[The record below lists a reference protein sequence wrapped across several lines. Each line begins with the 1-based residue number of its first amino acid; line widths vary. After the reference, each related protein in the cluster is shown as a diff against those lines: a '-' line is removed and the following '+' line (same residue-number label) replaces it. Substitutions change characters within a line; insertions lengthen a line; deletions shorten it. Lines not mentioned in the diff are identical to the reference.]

1 MTNRSLSGQR
11 IRPEEWL
18 LIACILF
25 TFLWRFV
32 AMLWIP
38 ALYPL
43 NDYFPMLW
51 AALAAC
57 LARRGQTWRRKS
69 VWILGAGLGLI
80 FLRCLFGGMETL
92 QGGLK
97 AVSGG
102 VLAFGVCYQTAFGLR
117 KEALLSFLRLLL
129 GLWTALA
136 TLLSLAGLWAALY
149 DQVLST
155 PMGGVYV
162 LGLQDNRLNLLTYCT
177 DSASLLTLSLLAA
190 VTGLLMTRRTP
201 VRILYALCCVVL
213 FVTLSLT
220 VTRTAF
226 ITLGLSLGLVA
237 ACAALT
243 GLRKVKAVPRWCRRA
258 LCLLL
263 VAVFTVGMYQA
274 LNYTLELFN
283 GAKVHLRA
291 AAEETLVPLDEVAPP
306 AETEAPAAD
315 AGNVET
321 LSQRPIQLDSSIL
334 SGRQYVW
341 LGALRVLQSNPWY
354 LLYGISVVQPM
365 LLVNPLTGVELS
377 YYHMHCMYLQVLVE
391 CGIPGLI
398 LLMMF
403 LWRFARCAWKLM
415 RDGSKPLWMRTLP
428 VLPICILVAELVEC
442 LTLLSFNNPVL
453 PFLLLFMGM
462 TVRFAEDPKDLI
474 RGKERA

>member
-57 LARRGQTWRRKS
+57 LARRGQTWRRRS

-102 VLAFGVCYQTAFGLR
+102 VLAFGVCYQAAFGLR

-155 PMGGVYV
+155 PM
-162 LGLQDNRLNLLTYCT
+162 
-177 DSASLLTLSLLAA
+177 AA
-190 VTGLLMTRRTP
+190 YTCWACRITG
-201 VRILYALCCVVL
+201 
-213 FVTLSLT
+213 
-220 VTRTAF
+220 
-226 ITLGLSLGLVA
+226 
-237 ACAALT
+237 
-243 GLRKVKAVPRWCRRA
+243 
-258 LCLLL
+258 
-263 VAVFTVGMYQA
+263 
-274 LNYTLELFN
+274 
-283 GAKVHLRA
+283 
-291 AAEETLVPLDEVAPP
+291 
-306 AETEAPAAD
+306 
-315 AGNVET
+315 
-321 LSQRPIQLDSSIL
+321 
-334 SGRQYVW
+334 
-341 LGALRVLQSNPWY
+341 
-354 LLYGISVVQPM
+354 
-365 LLVNPLTGVELS
+365 
-377 YYHMHCMYLQVLVE
+377 
-391 CGIPGLI
+391 
-398 LLMMF
+398 
-403 LWRFARCAWKLM
+403 
-415 RDGSKPLWMRTLP
+415 
-428 VLPICILVAELVEC
+428 
-442 LTLLSFNNPVL
+442 
-453 PFLLLFMGM
+453 
-462 TVRFAEDPKDLI
+462 
-474 RGKERA
+474 

>member
-102 VLAFGVCYQTAFGLR
+102 VLAFGVCYQAAFGLR
-117 KEALLSFLRLLL
+117 KAALLSFLRLLL

-177 DSASLLTLSLLAA
+177 DSASLLTLSLVAA
-190 VTGLLMTRRTP
+190 VTGLLMTRRAP
-201 VRILYALCCVVL
+201 GRILYALCCVVL

-226 ITLGLSLGLVA
+226 ITLGLSLGLRGADGA
-237 ACAALT
+237 AQGQGRAPVVPA
-243 GLRKVKAVPRWCRRA
+243 GAVPAAGGGVHRGHVPGPQLYPGTVQRRQ
-258 LCLLL
+258 
-263 VAVFTVGMYQA
+263 GSPSRRGRG
-274 LNYTLELFN
+274 NP
-283 GAKVHLRA
+283 R
-291 AAEETLVPLDEVAPP
+291 PP
-306 AETEAPAAD
+306 
-315 AGNVET
+315 G
-321 LSQRPIQLDSSIL
+321 
-334 SGRQYVW
+334 
-341 LGALRVLQSNPWY
+341 
-354 LLYGISVVQPM
+354 
-365 LLVNPLTGVELS
+365 
-377 YYHMHCMYLQVLVE
+377 
-391 CGIPGLI
+391 
-398 LLMMF
+398 
-403 LWRFARCAWKLM
+403 
-415 RDGSKPLWMRTLP
+415 
-428 VLPICILVAELVEC
+428 
-442 LTLLSFNNPVL
+442 
-453 PFLLLFMGM
+453 
-462 TVRFAEDPKDLI
+462 
-474 RGKERA
+474 

>member
-102 VLAFGVCYQTAFGLR
+102 VLAFGVCYQAAFGLR

-136 TLLSLAGLWAALY
+136 TLLSLAGLWA
-149 DQVLST
+149 
-155 PMGGVYV
+155 P
-162 LGLQDNRLNLLTYCT
+162 C
-177 DSASLLTLSLLAA
+177 
-190 VTGLLMTRRTP
+190 MTRCFPRPWAAYTCWAC
-201 VRILYALCCVVL
+201 RI
-213 FVTLSLT
+213 
-220 VTRTAF
+220 
-226 ITLGLSLGLVA
+226 
-237 ACAALT
+237 
-243 GLRKVKAVPRWCRRA
+243 
-258 LCLLL
+258 
-263 VAVFTVGMYQA
+263 
-274 LNYTLELFN
+274 
-283 GAKVHLRA
+283 
-291 AAEETLVPLDEVAPP
+291 
-306 AETEAPAAD
+306 
-315 AGNVET
+315 AG
-321 LSQRPIQLDSSIL
+321 
-334 SGRQYVW
+334 
-341 LGALRVLQSNPWY
+341 
-354 LLYGISVVQPM
+354 
-365 LLVNPLTGVELS
+365 
-377 YYHMHCMYLQVLVE
+377 
-391 CGIPGLI
+391 
-398 LLMMF
+398 
-403 LWRFARCAWKLM
+403 
-415 RDGSKPLWMRTLP
+415 
-428 VLPICILVAELVEC
+428 
-442 LTLLSFNNPVL
+442 
-453 PFLLLFMGM
+453 
-462 TVRFAEDPKDLI
+462 
-474 RGKERA
+474 

>member
-102 VLAFGVCYQTAFGLR
+102 VLAFGVCYQAAFGLR

-177 DSASLLTLSLLAA
+177 DSASLLTLSLVAA
-190 VTGLLMTRRTP
+190 VTGVLMTRRAP
-201 VRILYALCCVVL
+201 GRILYALCCVVL

-243 GLRKVKAVPRWCRRA
+243 GAAQGQGRAPVVPAGAVPAAGGGVHRGHVPGPQLYPGAVQRRQ
-258 LCLLL
+258 
-263 VAVFTVGMYQA
+263 GSPSRRGRG
-274 LNYTLELFN
+274 NP
-283 GAKVHLRA
+283 R
-291 AAEETLVPLDEVAPP
+291 PP
-306 AETEAPAAD
+306 
-315 AGNVET
+315 G
-321 LSQRPIQLDSSIL
+321 
-334 SGRQYVW
+334 
-341 LGALRVLQSNPWY
+341 
-354 LLYGISVVQPM
+354 
-365 LLVNPLTGVELS
+365 
-377 YYHMHCMYLQVLVE
+377 
-391 CGIPGLI
+391 
-398 LLMMF
+398 
-403 LWRFARCAWKLM
+403 
-415 RDGSKPLWMRTLP
+415 
-428 VLPICILVAELVEC
+428 
-442 LTLLSFNNPVL
+442 
-453 PFLLLFMGM
+453 
-462 TVRFAEDPKDLI
+462 
-474 RGKERA
+474 